1 MQKSQI
7 LIGIIVI
14 IIGVLRYK
22 GKNFT
27 RRDLSMFR
35 RYKVTTENKRIYGK
49 QSGTGMII
57 LGTMFIVGEYVYHY
71 YNSTIGCII
80 LILGF
85 VLLFT
90 IEINAFYKYIRN
102 IH

>member
-1 MQKSQI
+1 MKKREI
-7 LIGIIVI
+7 LIGIIII

-27 RRDLSMFR
+27 RRDLRMFR
-35 RYKVTTENKRIYGK
+35 RYKVTTENKRIFGK
-49 QSGTGMII
+49 QSGTGLII
-57 LGTMFIVGEYVYHY
+57 LGTMFIVGEYVYQY

-85 VLLFT
+85 VLLYA
-90 IEINAFYKYIRN
+90 IEINSFYKYIKRKY
-102 IH
+102 

>member
-35 RYKVTTENKRIYGK
+35 RHKVTTENKHIYGK
-49 QSGTGMII
+49 YSGIGMII
-57 LGTMFIVGEYVYHY
+57 FGTMFIVGEYVYHY